1 MRYLKII
8 VGVLVIIVGVVFVLQ
23 NHDLQ
28 RPIKLG
34 FDPLYMFRSHQAPP
48 APPAPTVEKEAPAD
62 GEAAT
67 DTQGES
73 ATTPQT
79 TGEGSAAPET
89 PAPPEAQAQPA
100 EDDSSGIPV
109 FILIFIAFFAG
120 ILVASLFGIM
130 EKYRLKRVVKKGVA
144 RVKELEV
151 ELKKLR
157 NLPLT
162 QPTTQ
167 PILAPPPTT
176 AEPFDNG
183 TETFPPE
190 GGEAEKDK

>member
-8 VGVLVIIVGVVFVLQ
+8 VGVLVIIVGVIFVLQ

-34 FDPLYMFRSHQAPP
+34 FDPLYMFRSQEAAPPPPPP
-48 APPAPTVEKEAPAD
+48 APVQEEETAPKESGEK
-62 GEAAT
+62 
-67 DTQGES
+67 
-73 ATTPQT
+73 
-79 TGEGSAAPET
+79 ET
-89 PAPPEAQAQPA
+89 PAPQGETAGTDTPGTA
-100 EDDSSGIPV
+100 EEDSTGIPA

-130 EKYRLKRVVKKGVA
+130 EKFRLKRVVKNSAA
-144 RVKELEV
+144 RVRELEE

-167 PILAPPPTT
+167 PILAPPPSP
-176 AEPFDNG
+176 AEPLENG
-183 TETFPPE
+183 TEPSPPE
-190 GGEAEKDK
+190 DEENEKED